1 MSKTQNIL
9 KEAGGKQPTFK
20 GVRLTIDFTTVTLE
34 TRRLQIKFKMLRGK
48 ECQPRMLY
56 PAKVSFRSKSKLKT
70 FSDKAKM
77 SQNLLLGDLTYK
89 KFKEELRLKANDTM
103 W

>member
-1 MSKTQNIL
+1 M
-9 KEAGGKQPTFK
+9 AGVVLWFLSGDAMKVNDLYPFSPSSSSSYY
-20 GVRLTIDFTTVTLE
+20 RYYYSAI
-34 TRRLQIKFKMLRGK
+34 FKMLRGK